1 LKRYTSLGLLAL
13 LLLTVTLA
21 LASCGGSSSAQQGQS
36 DSGEEEQ
43 ASQES
48 TDDAMQGMDHGEM
61 SGMEMGSG
69 ETAPKDLIVDGEYS
83 DERFIDMMAAHHQM
97 AIDMARVAPQHAQ
110 LPEIQL
116 IADDIVSTQQAEIE
130 QLASIKEAEFGSSEV
145 PMMMNPEEPSMYA
158 MAMPDE
164 LAQQEPFDL
173 AFIDSML
180 PHHASAIEM
189 ASTALIHSDNPEIKS
204 LARVIIDAQSR
215 EIGQMIE
222 LRQANYPEP
231 NPLA

>member
-1 LKRYTSLGLLAL
+1 
-13 LLLTVTLA
+13 
-21 LASCGGSSSAQQGQS
+21 
-36 DSGEEEQ
+36 
-43 ASQES
+43 
-48 TDDAMQGMDHGEM
+48 
-61 SGMEMGSG
+61 
-69 ETAPKDLIVDGEYS
+69 
-83 DERFIDMMAAHHQM
+83 
-97 AIDMARVAPQHAQ
+97 
-110 LPEIQL
+110 
-116 IADDIVSTQQAEIE
+116 
-130 QLASIKEAEFGSSEV
+130 
-145 PMMMNPEEPSMYA
+145 MYA

-173 AFIDSML
+173 AFIDSMI

-215 EIGQMIE
+215 EIGEMIE

>member
-1 LKRYTSLGLLAL
+1 MGLLAL
-13 LLLTVTLA
+13 LLLTATLA
-21 LASCGGSSSAQQGQS
+21 LASFGGSSSAQQGQI
-36 DSGEEEQ
+36 DSGDEEQ

-61 SGMEMGSG
+61 TGMEMGSG

-83 DERFIDMMAAHHQM
+83 EERFIDMMAAHHQM

-130 QLASIKEAEFGSSEV
+130 QLASIKEAEFDSSEV

-215 EIGQMIE
+215 EIGEMIE